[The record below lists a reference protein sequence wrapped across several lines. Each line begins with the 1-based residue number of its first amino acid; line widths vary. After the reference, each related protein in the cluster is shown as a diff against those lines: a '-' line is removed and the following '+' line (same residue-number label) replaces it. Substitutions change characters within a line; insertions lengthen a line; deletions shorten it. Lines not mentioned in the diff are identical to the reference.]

1 MAVRYR
7 KGRASPWQC
16 YWNNPYTGKRECA
29 NFRTK
34 EEAEKH
40 DSLTKHR
47 LRFERE
53 SFKREEEDQEPEAPS
68 LTLDACYLLYL
79 KQKQF
84 TKKGMTWQMDAMRLP
99 SKMLGATPVDEIGRA
114 QLQSVM
120 DEMGKANVKPVTVR
134 ARMSVLRTVL
144 RWAAAQGFRGPVDCP
159 ALPPAHYEQFI
170 PPTPEELAAILQHAA
185 PHIARVVILGA
196 QCGVR
201 VGPSELLRLTWG
213 DVDLH
218 QRVLRVHGAR
228 KNPYALWREVPIR
241 ESLLPVF
248 SRWQRE
254 DAALGMEYLIHYQG
268 KPVNKIQTGWEEALR
283 RAGITRRIRPYDLR
297 HAFATEAIAAG
308 VDIGTVARLMGH
320 SSPSMI
326 LMHYQYVMDGQKRA
340 AVEALPDLP
349 MCPSACAQTKSPC
362 GSIRKG
368 LK

>member
-29 NFRTK
+29 NFRAK

-40 DSLTKHR
+40 DSLIKHR

-53 SFKREEEDQEPEAPS
+53 SFRTEEDEEENAPDS
-68 LTLDACYLLYL
+68 RQLTLEACYILYL

-84 TKKGMTWQMDAMRLP
+84 TKKGMSWQMDAMRQPLK
-99 SKMLGATPVDEIGRA
+99 SLGATPIDKIGRM
-114 QLQSVM
+114 QLQNIM

-144 RWAAAQGFRGPVDCP
+144 RWAAAQGYREPVDCP
-159 ALPPAHYEQFI
+159 ILPPAHYERFV
-170 PPTPEELAAILQHAA
+170 PPTPEELAAILQSA
-185 PHIARVVILGA
+185 PSHIVRVVILGA

-201 VGPSELLRLTWG
+201 VGPCELFRLTWN

-218 QRVLRVHGAR
+218 QRILHVHGAK
-228 KNPYALWREVPIR
+228 KNPHAIWREVPIR

-248 SRWQRE
+248 SGWQQE
-254 DAALGMEYLIHYQG
+254 DARMGMEYIIHYRG
-268 KPVNKIQTGWEEALR
+268 KPVNKIQTAWDETLR

-340 AVEALPDLP
+340 AVEALPDLH
-349 MCPSACAQTKSPC
+349 MCPKTCAQQISPNEIT
-362 GSIRKG
+362 S
-368 LK
+368 